1 LEVRDSGGHSSQPRP
16 GNAIY
21 RLAAGLGRLEKLVF
35 PVRLNPTTRLY
46 FERMASIEG
55 GALGKDMRA
64 ILAASPDPRAIER
77 LSAKPPYNAQLRT
90 TCVVTQLSAG
100 HAENALPQLARAT
113 VNCRIVPG
121 ESVESVAA
129 ALKRALGDDQ
139 IQLSL

>member
-1 LEVRDSGGHSSQPRP
+1 
-16 GNAIY
+16 
-21 RLAAGLGRLEKLVF
+21 
-35 PVRLNPTTRLY
+35 
-46 FERMASIEG
+46 
-55 GALGKDMRA
+55 
-64 ILAASPDPRAIER
+64 
-77 LSAKPPYNAQLRT
+77 YNAQLRT

-139 IQLSL
+139 IQLSLAPRDTPSSPSALNPERVAAIERVSARFWPGIPVLPTMSAGATDSRFLRNAGIPTYGHSGLAQ